1 MPRRHAATDPRA
13 DCPAGGA
20 ARGMAGRRRQEADQ
34 VVQGQEL
41 GRRSRL
47 RQPDL
52 ACRRGGEP
60 PSGPLRAMGRGSCV
74 PLDAQNR
81 WPHRERFLHGGEDRP
96 RFCAGMI
103 TLIHGGESYL
113 VDRAARDL
121 LQPLRAT
128 LTLEFNYENIQADAL
143 GADAF
148 AEKAGTLPFI
158 DALRVLVLRDWGVL
172 AGKRDKGAG
181 AERAA
186 AYLAGTPDS
195 THLVLLAHVLVAR
208 GNPSYKVVVAMER
221 DKRARILRFEP
232 PRRSDRAG
240 WVRKL
245 AEERG
250 LTITPGAVRLLLERS
265 QPDLRLLDQEIA
277 KLALYGSPSTR
288 IDEEALRALVS
299 DSREEEIFA
308 LTDALGSARP
318 GEVAG
323 VLQSLL
329 DAGRE
334 PTWLLYTLVSHWRR
348 LLQARAVRDRGGTVA
363 ELQAKLTDHP
373 FVVEK
378 AFRQAADYSAAEL
391 DRGFHQL
398 LKLEEQIKLGEL
410 DARLAV
416 EGFILEQ
423 VLGAAR

>member
-96 RFCAGMI
+96 RFRHGVI

-128 LTLEFNYENIQADAL
+128 LTLEFNYEDIQADAL

-158 DALRVLVLRDWGVL
+158 DPLRVLVLRDWGL
-172 AGKRDKGAG
+172 LTGKRDKGSG

-186 AYLAGTPDS
+186 AYFEGIPD
-195 THLVLLAHVLVAR
+195 TTQLVMVAHVLVAP
-208 GNPSYKVVVAMER
+208 GTALHTMIAAMEKE
-221 DKRARILRFEP
+221 KRAR
-232 PRRSDRAG
+232 
-240 WVRKL
+240 V
-245 AEERG
+245 
-250 LTITPGAVRLLLERS
+250 
-265 QPDLRLLDQEIA
+265 
-277 KLALYGSPSTR
+277 
-288 IDEEALRALVS
+288 
-299 DSREEEIFA
+299 
-308 LTDALGSARP
+308 
-318 GEVAG
+318 
-323 VLQSLL
+323 
-329 DAGRE
+329 
-334 PTWLLYTLVSHWRR
+334 
-348 LLQARAVRDRGGTVA
+348 
-363 ELQAKLTDHP
+363 
-373 FVVEK
+373 
-378 AFRQAADYSAAEL
+378 
-391 DRGFHQL
+391 
-398 LKLEEQIKLGEL
+398 
-410 DARLAV
+410 
-416 EGFILEQ
+416 
-423 VLGAAR
+423 

>member
-1 MPRRHAATDPRA
+1 
-13 DCPAGGA
+13 
-20 ARGMAGRRRQEADQ
+20 
-34 VVQGQEL
+34 
-41 GRRSRL
+41 
-47 RQPDL
+47 
-52 ACRRGGEP
+52 
-60 PSGPLRAMGRGSCV
+60 
-74 PLDAQNR
+74 
-81 WPHRERFLHGGEDRP
+81 
-96 RFCAGMI
+96 MI

-113 VDRAARDL
+113 VDRATGDL
-121 LQPLRAT
+121 LQPLRAG
-128 LTLEFNYENIQADAL
+128 LTLEFNYEDLQADSL
-143 GADAF
+143 SADAF

-158 DALRVLVLRDWGVL
+158 DALRVLVLRDWGLL

-186 AYLAGTPDS
+186 AYMEGIPD
-195 THLVLLAHVLVAR
+195 TTQLVLVVHALVGP
-208 GNPSYKVVVAMER
+208 GNPIYKTVVAMER
-221 DKRARILRFEP
+221 DKRARVMRYEP

-250 LTITPGAVRLLLERS
+250 LTITPTAVRLLLERAD
-265 QPDLRLLDQEIA
+265 PNLRLLDQEIV
-277 KLALYGSPSTR
+277 KLALFALPSTR
-288 IDEEALRALVS
+288 IDEDAVRALVS

-308 LTDALGSARP
+308 LTDALSSPRP

-348 LLQARAVRDRGGTVA
+348 LLQARAVRDRGGSVA
-363 ELQAKLTDHP
+363 DLQARLSEHP
-373 FVVEK
+373 FVLEK

-391 DRGFHQL
+391 DRGFHDL

>member
-1 MPRRHAATDPRA
+1 
-13 DCPAGGA
+13 
-20 ARGMAGRRRQEADQ
+20 
-34 VVQGQEL
+34 V
-41 GRRSRL
+41 
-47 RQPDL
+47 
-52 ACRRGGEP
+52 
-60 PSGPLRAMGRGSCV
+60 
-74 PLDAQNR
+74 
-81 WPHRERFLHGGEDRP
+81 
-96 RFCAGMI
+96 I

-121 LQPLRAT
+121 LQPLRAG
-128 LTLEFNYENIQADAL
+128 LTLEFNDEDIQADTL
-143 GADAF
+143 NADAF

-158 DALRVLVLRDWGVL
+158 DTARVLVLRDWGLL
-172 AGKRDKGAG
+172 AGKRDKGTG
-181 AERAA
+181 PERAA
-186 AYLAGTPDS
+186 AYLAGVPET
-195 THLVLLAHVLVAR
+195 TQLVLVTHVLVAP
-208 GNPSYKVVVAMER
+208 GNPIYKVIAAMER
-221 DKRARILRFEP
+221 ERRARILRFEP

-250 LTITPGAVRLLLERS
+250 LAITPGAVRLLLERS

-277 KLALYGSPSTR
+277 KLALYASPSTR
-288 IDEEALRALVS
+288 IDEEAVRALVS

-308 LTDALGSARP
+308 LTDSLASGRP

-348 LLQARAVRDRGGTVA
+348 LLQARAVRDRGGTLA
-363 ELQAKLTDHP
+363 DLQGRLSDHP

-378 AFRQAADYSAAEL
+378 AFRQAADYNAAEL
-391 DRGFHQL
+391 DRGFHAL
-398 LKLEEQIKLGEL
+398 LRIEEQIKLGEL

-423 VLGAAR
+423 VLSAP

>member
-1 MPRRHAATDPRA
+1 
-13 DCPAGGA
+13 
-20 ARGMAGRRRQEADQ
+20 
-34 VVQGQEL
+34 
-41 GRRSRL
+41 
-47 RQPDL
+47 
-52 ACRRGGEP
+52 
-60 PSGPLRAMGRGSCV
+60 
-74 PLDAQNR
+74 
-81 WPHRERFLHGGEDRP
+81 
-96 RFCAGMI
+96 MI

-121 LQPLRAT
+121 LEPLRASI
-128 LTLEFNYENIQADAL
+128 TLEFNYEDIQADAL
-143 GADAF
+143 NADAF

-158 DALRVLVLRDWGVL
+158 DMQRVLVLRDWGLL

-181 AERAA
+181 PERAA
-186 AYLAGTPDS
+186 TYLEGIPDS
-195 THLVLLAHVLVAR
+195 THLVLIAHVLVAP
-208 GNPSYKVVVAMER
+208 GNPIYRVVAAVER
-221 DKRARILRFEP
+221 DKRARIQRYEP

-277 KLALYGSPSTR
+277 KLALYVMPATR
-288 IDEEALRALVS
+288 LDEEAVRALVS
-299 DSREEEIFA
+299 DTREEEIFA
-308 LTDALGSARP
+308 LTDALASGRP

-329 DAGRE
+329 ESGRE
-334 PTWLLYTLVSHWRR
+334 PTWMLYTLVSHWRR

-363 ELQAKLTDHP
+363 DLQARLSDHP
-373 FVVEK
+373 FVIEK
-378 AFRQAADYSAAEL
+378 AFRQAADYTAAEL

-398 LKLEEQIKLGEL
+398 LRMEEQIKLGEL

-416 EGFILEQ
+416 EGFILER
-423 VLGAAR
+423 VLST

>member
-1 MPRRHAATDPRA
+1 
-13 DCPAGGA
+13 
-20 ARGMAGRRRQEADQ
+20 
-34 VVQGQEL
+34 
-41 GRRSRL
+41 
-47 RQPDL
+47 
-52 ACRRGGEP
+52 
-60 PSGPLRAMGRGSCV
+60 
-74 PLDAQNR
+74 
-81 WPHRERFLHGGEDRP
+81 
-96 RFCAGMI
+96 MI
-103 TLIHGGESYL
+103 TLIHGAESYL

-121 LQPLRAT
+121 LQPLRAG
-128 LTLEFNYENIQADAL
+128 LTLEFNYEDLQAEAL
-143 GADAF
+143 TADAF

-158 DALRVLVLRDWGVL
+158 DPSRVLVLRDWGL
-172 AGKRDKGAG
+172 LGGKRDKGGA

-186 AYLAGTPDS
+186 AFFEVIPETTQL
-195 THLVLLAHVLVAR
+195 VLVAHILVAP
-208 GNPSYKVVVAMER
+208 GNAIYRAITALER
-221 DKRARILRFEP
+221 DKRARIQRFEP

-277 KLALYGSPSTR
+277 KLSLYIVPSTR
-288 IDEEALRALVS
+288 IDDEAVRALVS
-299 DSREEEIFA
+299 DTREEEIYA
-308 LTDALGSARP
+308 LTDALASGRP

-329 DAGRE
+329 EAGRE
-334 PTWLLYTLVSHWRR
+334 PTWMLYTLVSHWRR
-348 LLQARAVRDRGGTVA
+348 LLQARAVRDRGGSVA
-363 ELQAKLTDHP
+363 VLQDRLGEHP

-391 DRGFHQL
+391 DRGFHEL
-398 LKLEEQIKLGEL
+398 LRLEEQIKLGEL

-423 VLGAAR
+423 VLSG

>member
-1 MPRRHAATDPRA
+1 
-13 DCPAGGA
+13 
-20 ARGMAGRRRQEADQ
+20 
-34 VVQGQEL
+34 
-41 GRRSRL
+41 
-47 RQPDL
+47 
-52 ACRRGGEP
+52 
-60 PSGPLRAMGRGSCV
+60 
-74 PLDAQNR
+74 
-81 WPHRERFLHGGEDRP
+81 
-96 RFCAGMI
+96 MI

-113 VDRAARDL
+113 VDRATRDL
-121 LQPLRAT
+121 LQPLRAG
-128 LTLEFNYENIQADAL
+128 LTLEFNYEDLQADSVN
-143 GADAF
+143 ADAF

-158 DALRVLVLRDWGVL
+158 DALRVLVLRDWGLL

-186 AYLAGTPDS
+186 AYLVGVPDT
-195 THLVLLAHVLVAR
+195 THLVLVAHVLVVP
-208 GNPSYKVVVAMER
+208 GNPIYKAVAAMER
-221 DKRARILRFEP
+221 DKRARIQRFEP

-250 LTITPGAVRLLLERS
+250 LTITPGAVRLLLDRS

-277 KLALYGSPSTR
+277 KLALYSSPSTR
-288 IDEEALRALVS
+288 IDEEAVRALVS
-299 DSREEEIFA
+299 DTREEEIFA
-308 LTDALGSARP
+308 LTDALSSERP

-363 ELQAKLTDHP
+363 DLQARLTDHP
-373 FVVEK
+373 FVIEK
-378 AFRQAADYSAAEL
+378 AFRQAANYSAAEL
-391 DRGFHQL
+391 DRGFHAL
-398 LKLEEQIKLGEL
+398 LRIEEQIKLGEL

-423 VLGAAR
+423 VLSTVR